1 MIESFY
7 SYVLSFYS
15 EGQIYD
21 CGMTLDDVISLTQE
35 LIEDEDHEFNG
46 DSMDREIIKE
56 MYLSQS

>member
-1 MIESFY
+1 
-7 SYVLSFYS
+7 
-15 EGQIYD
+15 
-21 CGMTLDDVISLTQE
+21 MTLDDVISLTQE